1 MNTRKAISLILIL
14 AMLLTCL
21 AGCGDGEEQVKDP
34 MSESSTTSA
43 AVEVPKAKYA
53 YRPTYLPLTTDQG
66 GDMEWIQNFC
76 ISGSS
81 MYYVGSYNA
90 GMVKAVDELG
100 EPIMDPATGKQLEY
114 EETKEGIFRM
124 DLDTGKVEAFSGYAP
139 REIPEGYEGYSGI
152 NAMVAGTDGTIW
164 LMEETSTYYYD
175 LPEDFDP
182 ETQNTYEYYVPGET
196 YRDLTQYS
204 AEGEKLRSVSLDL
217 TNDGQEIYFSR
228 LMTDSK
234 GYFYACDY
242 EKVYLLDPDGH
253 LLAALGSENG
263 YFNDMAQLSADEVGI
278 LEYDQ
283 AAQTTVFRPID
294 PEAKAFG
301 EAMPLCTDIYSLY
314 PGAGEYRYL
323 YSDSDN
329 VYGYAEGAEAG
340 EKLFS
345 WLECD
350 VDSNNVDQF
359 VFLTDGRVAAVERNW
374 SSEDNSCSL
383 ILMEQVDASTLPQK
397 QELVLGCMYLDY
409 NLRTMIVEFN
419 RAHDDVRIVVKDYS
433 EYMQDG
439 TYEDALQKLNTEI
452 LSGSMPDLLCTN
464 NLPVERYAAKGLLVD
479 LWPMIDGD
487 GELSRDDL
495 MTHLFEVLSDDGK
508 LYQVADSFNIQT
520 AACNG
525 SVAQGRTSW
534 TLEEMLEALNSL
546 QPGAGI
552 FGETDTKA
560 DMLTQCLSYNLNN
573 FMDWNTGTCSF
584 DSQAFIDILN
594 FANSFPD
601 EAPAN
606 YDWETAESEYSRL
619 MTGKQLMNTIY
630 LGSFEEIQV
639 QAAYHGGDVAF
650 IGFPTSGSGSG
661 SCFTLNTAMAISA
674 TCAAPDAA
682 WAFVRQL
689 LLEETQTSGYIWGFP
704 SNRHAFEAA
713 VEQAMTAQYEIDPAT
728 GLPMVDPETGEKIE
742 ISNSGYGIGDDFMI
756 DVYSMKQNEY
766 DAFMALY
773 ESCGNL
779 HTSDDSVMDIIAE
792 EAAAFFAGQKTA
804 EATAAMIQDRLGL
817 YMAEQG

>member
-1 MNTRKAISLILIL
+1 MKTKRILS
-14 AMLLTCL
+14 ACL
-21 AGCGDGEEQVKDP
+21 
-34 MSESSTTSA
+34 SA
-43 AVEVPKAKYA
+43 ALLIGCLSGCNKPEDDLKPEETTPQYA
-53 YRPTYLPLTTDQG
+53 YKAEYLPMTTHTGETLQYIQG
-66 GDMEWIQNFC
+66 FC
-76 ISGSS
+76 ISGDKVYFSGN
-81 MYYVGSYNA
+81 YQD
-90 GMVKAVDELG
+90 GMIAATDEITG
-100 EPIMDPATGKQLEY
+100 EPILDEATGEQLEY
-114 EETKEGIFRM
+114 ENYVDGIFVLDTQTKEISVF
-124 DLDTGKVEAFSGYAP
+124 DAYEPTPV
-139 REIPEGYEGYSGI
+139 PEGLKGNSGI
-152 NAMVAGTDGTIW
+152 GALIAGDDDTIW
-164 LMEETSTYYYD
+164 IYEEQYTYSFD
-175 LPEDFDP
+175 LPENFDP
-182 ETQNTYEYYVPGET
+182 QTQDAYEFYVPGENAKILNQ
-196 YRDLTQYS
+196 YRADGTKLQTISIQ
-204 AEGEKLRSVSLDL
+204 AEEDVYFGQIHILS
-217 TNDGQEIYFSR
+217 DGRILSYDWQNLYLF
-228 LMTDSK
+228 DSTGVLQK
-234 GYFYACDY
+234 TIPCENG
-242 EKVYLLDPDGH
+242 GQIT
-253 LLAALGSENG
+253 ALGSERIVMTTYNPEKQG
-263 YFNDMAQLSADEVGI
+263 QYLMELDLEQGKFVEVHA
-278 LEYDQ
+278 LPVNVYD
-283 AAQTTVFRPID
+283 
-294 PEAKAFG
+294 
-301 EAMPLCTDIYSLY
+301 
-314 PGAGEYRYL
+314 L
-323 YSDSDN
+323 YSA
-329 VYGYAEGAEAG
+329 AEDFEYIYRSNDTMFGMKKDAAEG

-345 WLECD
+345 WMECD
-350 VDSNNVDQF
+350 VDSNNLEHIT
-359 VFLTDGRVAAVERNW
+359 FLDNGKIAALERIH
-374 SSEDNSCSL
+374 SSNGANHSL

-409 NLRTMIVEFN
+409 HLRTMIVEFN

-689 LLEETQTSGYIWGFP
+689 LLE
-704 SNRHAFEAA
+704 
-713 VEQAMTAQYEIDPAT
+713 
-728 GLPMVDPETGEKIE
+728 GE
-742 ISNSGYGIGDDFMI
+742 
-756 DVYSMKQNEY
+756 
-766 DAFMALY
+766 
-773 ESCGNL
+773 
-779 HTSDDSVMDIIAE
+779 
-792 EAAAFFAGQKTA
+792 
-804 EATAAMIQDRLGL
+804 RR
-817 YMAEQG
+817 